1 MSVLI
6 GALILNLFQ
15 QGGNTMTIQTKLKEP
30 SKKILEIMREAIP
43 RQSQQMTNEE
53 WEKLESKKQITNSE
67 KKRFHKR
74 VH

>member
-1 MSVLI
+1 MSALI
-6 GALILNLFQ
+6 GALISNLFQ

-30 SKKILEIMREAIP
+30 NKRILEILREAIP
-43 RQSQQMTNEE
+43 RQGQQMTNEE

-67 KKRFHKR
+67 KNRFHKR